1 MAKAKITRM
10 TQFEDSNEITVFYAS
25 GARRIVTLGPNYYG
39 FTKTQKE
46 FLLKA
51 GEEAHEIRTILKTI
65 RYTVFTL
72 LDE

>member
-1 MAKAKITRM
+1 MAKAKITMM
-10 TQFEDSNEITVFYAS
+10 TQFEDSNEVTVFYAS
-25 GARRIVTLGPNYYG
+25 GARRAVTLGLNYYG

-51 GEEAHEIRTILKTI
+51 GEETREIHTILKTI